1 MKRRFSQGSRFL
13 RFLALLRPDLNAT
26 LPSPCVLGEACL
38 KSNPF
43 AWASLLCDWLHSTG
57 IASMLELTP
66 ALPQCPA
73 RLVATAVADGD
84 GAGGAGEAAGHG
96 GRGGGEGGESSA
108 RWDPYICFSGNITF
122 WSFVLP
128 RKP

>member
-43 AWASLLCDWLHSTG
+43 ASASLLCDWLHSTG

-84 GAGGAGEAAGHG
+84 GADGAWRG
-96 GRGGGEGGESSA
+96 GRRGWRGYGEGGESRADGSHH
-108 RWDPYICFSGNITF
+108 ICLTAIEGI
-122 WSFVLP
+122 
-128 RKP
+128 